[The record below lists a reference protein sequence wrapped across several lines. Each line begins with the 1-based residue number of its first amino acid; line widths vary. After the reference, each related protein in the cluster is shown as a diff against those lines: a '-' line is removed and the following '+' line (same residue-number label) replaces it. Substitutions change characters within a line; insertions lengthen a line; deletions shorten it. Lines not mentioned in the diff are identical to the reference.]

1 MFFHCEMC
9 FWHQNFPQFCEIN
22 ILFIKKNL
30 VTLNPQPLLRL
41 ILLVQG
47 AEYFAWDKPIKLTW
61 SMHDN

>member
-1 MFFHCEMC
+1 MC

-47 AEYFAWDKPIKLTW
+47 AEYFA
-61 SMHDN
+61 